1 MSSSNSDN
9 QNEFSSDDSIIIK
22 SSELFDV
29 MKDTHDHIANL
40 LKRCANLSNKEQDY
54 PLVIVLAIIATEEI
68 GKFAFFGDY
77 RRRMKDIPKSRMKK
91 ILDHRFKLK
100 YILERERERENLQNN
115 RSENSLSLFNQGA
128 EYQKEVSLKLNTI
141 KELVLYT
148 NYAKG
153 KIITLDSLF
162 MQNDITKNN
171 LAHFAGVLFEL
182 TQYLFH
188 LETLRMQCGDIE
200 GYIYPEK
207 EEVKNNK
214 NYKRIAEFAEKTRSD
229 EYSSRLKKFQ
239 STMLELEKLV
249 EYIDIKMKNYG

>member
-1 MSSSNSDN
+1 MTSNDP
-9 QNEFSSDDSIIIK
+9 IVIK
-22 SSELFDV
+22 HSELFDV
-29 MKDTHDHIANL
+29 MRDTHTHIANL
-40 LKRCANLSNKEQDY
+40 LKRCANLSNNEEDY
-54 PLVIVLAIIATEEI
+54 PLVIMLSIIATEEI

-77 RRRMKDIPKSRMKK
+77 RRKMEDIPKSQMKK
-91 ILDHRFKLK
+91 LLDHRFKLK
-100 YILERERERENLQNN
+100 YMLERERERENLQSN
-115 RSENSLSLFNQGA
+115 RSENSLRLFNQGA
-128 EYQKEVSLKLNTI
+128 EYQKEVSLKLNAI

-148 NYAKG
+148 NYDKG
-153 KIITLDSLF
+153 KVITLDLLF
-162 MQNDITKNN
+162 MQNEITKNN

-200 GYIYPEK
+200 GFIYPEK

-214 NYKRIAEFAEKTRSD
+214 NYERIIEFTEKTRSE

-249 EYIDIKMKNYG
+249 EYMDIKMKNLIDK